1 MARKTRRF
9 IQQSDEPLVHEW
21 LIEIYLEYLKA
32 EGKTPKTLKN
42 YESDLRIF
50 FSWYEKN
57 ATFKGKPKGFEKI
70 KVQDVIKLQAKL
82 LEDGM
87 SINRYSRLKSVVS
100 SLSNYCECVLA
111 EDEDYEEFKNFR
123 NICNKVKKPVKEAVR
138 EKTILQDV
146 DIQNLLEI
154 LVEKEKYQQA
164 CALAL
169 AVYSGSRKAELLEFK
184 VDYFRDEN
192 LKFGGSLYKTP
203 EKIRTKSKM
212 LEKYILAKQFKP
224 YFDLWMEERK
234 RLGVDNEYIFVKK
247 NHGHYEKAKESQL
260 NYYAEYFTKLLDTDF
275 YWHSCRHFWTT
286 SLSQQGLPDAIIK
299 TLTGWQ
305 SLEMVSIYKD
315 IDDDEELGK
324 YFDEDGIKQVEEKK
338 LTDL

>member
-1 MARKTRRF
+1 MARKTERY
-9 IQQSDEPLVHEW
+9 IKADKKDIVHEW
-21 LIEIYLEYLKA
+21 LIEQFMDYLRA
-32 EGKTPKTLKN
+32 EGKSKKTLKN
-42 YESDLRIF
+42 YESDLRIW
-50 FSWYEKN
+50 FSWFEENCK
-57 ATFKGKPKGFEKI
+57 FKG
-70 KVQDVIKLQAKL
+70 QAKTFNQLKAIDMIKFQAEL
-82 LEDGM
+82 LEKGM
-87 SINRYSRLKSVVS
+87 SINRYSRLKSVIS
-100 SLSNYCECVLA
+100 SLANYCENVLA
-111 EDEDYEEFKNFR
+111 EDDDYPEFKNFR
-123 NICNKVKKPVKEAVR
+123 NICNKVKKPIKEAVR

-146 DIQNLLEI
+146 DIQNLLDQ
-154 LVEKEKYQQA
+154 LVENKKYQQA

-184 VDYFRDEN
+184 VNYFKDEN

-203 EKIRTKSKM
+203 EKIRTKGKM
-212 LEKYILAKQFKP
+212 LEKYVLAKQFKP
-224 YFDLWMEERK
+224 YFDLWMEERNK
-234 RLGVDNEYIFVKK
+234 KNINNEYLFVK
-247 NHGHYEKAKESQL
+247 NNNGVYERAKESQL
-260 NYYAEYFTKLLDTDF
+260 NYYAEYFTKLLDEDF

>member
-9 IQQSDEPLVHEW
+9 IQQGDKDLTHNW
-21 LIEIYLEYLKA
+21 LIEMFLEYLKA
-32 EGKTPKTLKN
+32 EGKSQKTLKN

-50 FSWYEKN
+50 FTWYETN

-70 KVQDVIKLQAKL
+70 KVQDIIKLQAKL

-87 SINRYSRLKSVVS
+87 SINRYSRLKSVIS

-111 EDEDYEEFKNFR
+111 EDDDFEEFKNFR
-123 NICNKVKKPVKEAVR
+123 NICNKVKKPNKEPVR
-138 EKTILQDV
+138 EKTILQDE
-146 DIQNLLEI
+146 DIQDLLEK
-154 LVEKEKYQQA
+154 LVEQGKYQQA

-184 VDYFRDEN
+184 VSYFDDGN

-203 EKIRTKSKM
+203 EKIRTKGKM
-212 LEKYILAKQFKP
+212 LEKYVLAKQFKP
-224 YFDLWMEERK
+224 YFDLWMEERRK
-234 RLGVDNEYIFVKK
+234 ENIDNEYLFVKK
-247 NHGHYEKAKESQL
+247 NNGVYERAKESQL
-260 NYYAEYFTKLLDTDF
+260 NYYAEYFTKVLDEDF

-299 TLTGWQ
+299 TLTGWA
-305 SLEMVSIYKD
+305 SLEMVQIYKD
-315 IDDDEELGK
+315 IDEDEELGK

-338 LTDL
+338 ISDL

>member
-1 MARKTRRF
+1 MARKTERY
-9 IQQSDEPLVHEW
+9 IKADKKDIAHEW
-21 LIEIYLEYLKA
+21 LIEQFMDYLRA
-32 EGKTPKTLKN
+32 EGKSKKTLKN
-42 YESDLRIF
+42 YESDLRIW
-50 FSWYEKN
+50 FSWFEENCK
-57 ATFKGKPKGFEKI
+57 FKG
-70 KVQDVIKLQAKL
+70 QAKTFNQLKAIDMIKFQAEL
-82 LEDGM
+82 LEKGM
-87 SINRYSRLKSVVS
+87 SINRYSRLKSVIS
-100 SLSNYCECVLA
+100 SLANYCENVLA
-111 EDEDYEEFKNFR
+111 EDDDYPEFKNFR
-123 NICNKVKKPVKEAVR
+123 NICNKVKKPIKEAVR

-146 DIQNLLEI
+146 DIQNLLDQ
-154 LVEKEKYQQA
+154 LVENKKYQQA

-184 VDYFRDEN
+184 VDYFKDEN

-203 EKIRTKSKM
+203 EKIRTKGKM
-212 LEKYILAKQFKP
+212 LEKYVLAKQFKP
-224 YFDLWMEERK
+224 YFDLWMEERNK
-234 RLGVDNEYIFVKK
+234 KNINNEYLFVK
-247 NHGHYEKAKESQL
+247 NNNGVYGRAKESQL
-260 NYYAEYFTKLLDTDF
+260 NYYAEYFTKLLDEDF